1 MRIVVV
7 VACVVAAV
15 VGRADELQLHDF
27 DGVASLAA
35 ALRASDLEVEDEAAA
50 LGVIVKGPTAPD
62 QVRQPLTA
70 EVRHRIN
77 VIDGLIDGIEGV
89 EVMAGMQA
97 DRTMISDGPA
107 KLVGGVG
114 MAAEHARGRE
124 AIEVRTHVGQNEQW
138 GRIGLEVGPRI
149 ERRLPGGI
157 TLFFDGKAEAT
168 STPWQPI
175 GGQSLPGQ
183 ATDGLG
189 LIGVAGRTGL
199 LR

>member
-7 VACVVAAV
+7 LACVVAAV

-27 DGVASLAA
+27 DGVSSLAA

-77 VIDGLIDGIEGV
+77 VIDGIQGV
-89 EVMAGMQA
+89 DVMAGMQA

-114 MAAEHARGRE
+114 MAAEHAGGRE
-124 AIEVRTHVGQNEQW
+124 AIEVRTLVGQNEQW

-189 LIGVAGRTGL
+189 LIGVTGRTGL

>member
-50 LGVIVKGPTAPD
+50 IGVIVKGPTAPD

-77 VIDGLIDGIEGV
+77 VIDGLIDGV

-114 MAAEHARGRE
+114 MAAEHASGRE
-124 AIEVRTHVGQNEQW
+124 TLEVRTLVGQNEQW

-175 GGQSLPGQ
+175 GGQSLPGL

-189 LIGVAGRTGL
+189 LIGVTGRTGL

>member
-50 LGVIVKGPTAPD
+50 IGVIVKGPTAPD

-77 VIDGLIDGIEGV
+77 VIDGLIDGV

-124 AIEVRTHVGQNEQW
+124 AIEVRTLVGQNEQW

-157 TLFFDGKAEAT
+157 TLFFDGKAEAA

-175 GGQSLPGQ
+175 GGQSLPGL

-189 LIGVAGRTGL
+189 LIGVTGRTGL

>member
-1 MRIVVV
+1 MRVVIA

-15 VGRADELQLHDF
+15 GGRADELQLHDF
-27 DGVASLAA
+27 DGVSSLAA
-35 ALRASDLEVEDEAAA
+35 ALRASDLEVEEEAAA
-50 LGVIVKGPTAPD
+50 LGVTVKGPTAPD

-77 VIDGLIDGIEGV
+77 VIDGIEGV
-89 EVMAGMQA
+89 DVMAGMHA

-124 AIEVRTHVGQNEQW
+124 AIEVRTLVGQNEQW

-149 ERRLPGGI
+149 ERRLPGGV

-189 LIGVAGRTGL
+189 LIGVTGRTGL
-199 LR
+199 VR

>member
-1 MRIVVV
+1 MRVVV
-7 VACVVAAV
+7 VLACVVAAV
-15 VGRADELQLHDF
+15 GGRADELQLHDF
-27 DGVASLAA
+27 DGVSSLAA
-35 ALRASDLEVEDEAAA
+35 ALRASDLEVEEEAAA
-50 LGVIVKGPTAPD
+50 IGVTVKGPTAPD

-70 EVRHRIN
+70 EVRHRID
-77 VIDGLIDGIEGV
+77 VIDGIEGV
-89 EVMAGMQA
+89 DVMAGMQA

-124 AIEVRTHVGQNEQW
+124 AIEVRTLVGQNEQW

-149 ERRLPGGI
+149 ERRLSGGI

-175 GGQSLPGQ
+175 GGQALPGQ
-183 ATDGLG
+183 PTDGLG
-189 LIGVAGRTGL
+189 LIGVTGRTGL
-199 LR
+199 VR

>member
-1 MRIVVV
+1 MRVVIVLACVV
-7 VACVVAAV
+7 VAAG
-15 VGRADELQLHDF
+15 GRADELQLHDF
-27 DGVASLAA
+27 DGVSSLAA

-77 VIDGLIDGIEGV
+77 LIDGLIEGV

-114 MAAEHARGRE
+114 MAAQHARGRE
-124 AIEVRTHVGQNEQW
+124 AIEVRTLVGQNEQW

-149 ERRLPGGI
+149 ERRLLGGI
-157 TLFFDGKAEAT
+157 TLFLDGKAEAT

-175 GGQSLPGQ
+175 GGQSLPGL

-189 LIGVAGRTGL
+189 LIGVTGRTGL

>member
-1 MRIVVV
+1 MRVVIVLACVV
-7 VACVVAAV
+7 VAAG
-15 VGRADELQLHDF
+15 GRADELQLHDF
-27 DGVASLAA
+27 DGVSSLAA

-77 VIDGLIDGIEGV
+77 LIDGLIEGV

-124 AIEVRTHVGQNEQW
+124 ALEVRTLVGQNEQW

-157 TLFFDGKAEAT
+157 TLFLDGKAEAT

-175 GGQSLPGQ
+175 GGQSLPGL

-189 LIGVAGRTGL
+189 LIGVTGRTGL

>member
-1 MRIVVV
+1 MRVVIVLACVV
-7 VACVVAAV
+7 VAAG
-15 VGRADELQLHDF
+15 GRADELQLHDF
-27 DGVASLAA
+27 DGVSSLAA

-77 VIDGLIDGIEGV
+77 LIDGLIEGV

-114 MAAEHARGRE
+114 MAAEHAHGRE
-124 AIEVRTHVGQNEQW
+124 AIEVRTLVGQNEQW

-157 TLFFDGKAEAT
+157 TLFLDGKAEAT

-189 LIGVAGRTGL
+189 LIGVTGRTGL

>member
-1 MRIVVV
+1 MRVVIVLACVV
-7 VACVVAAV
+7 VAAG
-15 VGRADELQLHDF
+15 GRADELQLHDF
-27 DGVASLAA
+27 DGVSSLAA

-70 EVRHRIN
+70 EVRHRITL
-77 VIDGLIDGIEGV
+77 IDGLIDGV

-114 MAAEHARGRE
+114 MAAEHAGGRE
-124 AIEVRTHVGQNEQW
+124 ALEVRTLVGQNEQW

-157 TLFFDGKAEAT
+157 TLFLDGKAEAT

-175 GGQSLPGQ
+175 GGQSLPGL

-189 LIGVAGRTGL
+189 LIGVTGRTGL

>member
-1 MRIVVV
+1 MRVVITL
-7 VACVVAAV
+7 ACVVTAV
-15 VGRADELQLHDF
+15 VGRADELRLHDF

-35 ALRASDLEVEDEAAA
+35 ALRASDLEVEEEAAA
-50 LGVIVKGPTAPD
+50 LGVVVKGPTAPD

-70 EVRHRIN
+70 EVRHRI
-77 VIDGLIDGIEGV
+77 EAV

-124 AIEVRTHVGQNEQW
+124 AIEVRTIVGQNEQW

-189 LIGVAGRTGL
+189 LIGVTGRTGL

>member
-1 MRIVVV
+1 MRVVIVLACVV
-7 VACVVAAV
+7 VAAG
-15 VGRADELQLHDF
+15 GRADELQLHDF
-27 DGVASLAA
+27 DGVSSLAA

-70 EVRHRIN
+70 EVRHRITL
-77 VIDGLIDGIEGV
+77 IDGLIEGV

-124 AIEVRTHVGQNEQW
+124 AIEVRTLVGQNEQW

-157 TLFFDGKAEAT
+157 TLFLDGKAEAT

-175 GGQSLPGQ
+175 GGQSLPGL

-189 LIGVAGRTGL
+189 LIGVTGRTGL

>member
-1 MRIVVV
+1 MRVVIVLACVV
-7 VACVVAAV
+7 VAAG
-15 VGRADELQLHDF
+15 GRADELQLHDF
-27 DGVASLAA
+27 DGVSSLAA
-35 ALRASDLEVEDEAAA
+35 ALRVSDLEVEDEAAA

-70 EVRHRIN
+70 EVRHRITL
-77 VIDGLIDGIEGV
+77 IDGLIDGV

-114 MAAEHARGRE
+114 MAAEHAGGRE
-124 AIEVRTHVGQNEQW
+124 ALEVRTLVGQNEQW

-157 TLFFDGKAEAT
+157 TLFLDGKAEAT

-175 GGQSLPGQ
+175 GGQSLPGL

-189 LIGVAGRTGL
+189 LIGVTGRTGL